1 MAVLGLLTNTKIQE
15 IVNWFIVVPGIPFR
29 RVQGETMTVN

>member
-1 MAVLGLLTNTKIQE
+1 MVVLGLLTNTRIPGT
-15 IVNWFIVVPGIPFR
+15 VNWFIIVPAIPLR